1 VNEHESDST
10 RFQRDLEDDGYGNIA
25 HYNRLRRAGGGVR
38 RLHRWLFESRRKDH
52 TSAGLFGVL
61 PDVAT
66 ISGSEGRPQAVD
78 VKSIIFAGIM
88 LAGMTAAPLTGQ
100 SATPPA
106 PADIAAND
114 QGKAI
119 FSTQCGKCHDA
130 DGSKKLADGT
140 TLLGRLAKN
149 KDPESRLATRLKNP
163 QERHQVFLYLQ
174 PMIEREGLSGATK
187 KAP

>member
-25 HYNRLRRAGGGVR
+25 HYSRLRRAGGGVR
-38 RLHRWLFESRRKDH
+38 CLHRWLFESRRKDH

-100 SATPPA
+100 SAT
-106 PADIAAND
+106 DIAAND

-174 PMIEREGLSGATK
+174 PMIDRERSSEAGK